1 MMIQPVA
8 ATPRAAIPRKA
19 PPMSSRK
26 LGELATDIDN
36 ASDTVEELQHAPAGD
51 AHEKLDELRK
61 TLEDASDTID
71 DLVDVDE

>member
-8 ATPRAAIPRKA
+8 AAPRAAIPRKA

-26 LGELATDIDN
+26 LGELAADIDD
-36 ASDTVEELQHAPAGD
+36 ASDAVEELQHGPAADAP
-51 AHEKLDELRK
+51 EKLDELHK

-71 DLVDVDE
+71 DLVDEDQ